1 MGADMLLVI
10 EVLAIV
16 TGLGV
21 LTVALLALLDAAA
34 EAMRLRL
41 LRRRELRRRFGKELR
56 SRPGHQDIQEL
67 TLEDTQELTP
77 VQSPRRRGMAQG
89 S

>member
-34 EAMRLRL
+34 EAVRLRL
-41 LRRRELRRRFGKELR
+41 LRRLELRRRFGKELR
-56 SRPGHQDIQEL
+56 SRPGLEDTQEL

-77 VQSPRRRGMAQG
+77 VQSPRRRGMAPG